1 MSGRV
6 VGGAQTL
13 SKMRQRFPGSYPRS
27 MVRGRGAHVMADGC
41 WYVDWSCAL
50 GAVSLGYGDHVVDE
64 EVKGQ
69 VERGPIF
76 SLSNVELE
84 ERVAERLCALVPCA
98 EAVKFTKTGSEATEA
113 AVRVAR
119 AATGCDVVLT
129 CGYHSWYSWYAATRE
144 EHPGVPD
151 WMEPLV
157 QPFQY
162 NDLKSLDLAADCAW
176 SMGDGRPGRAFGS
189 TGAPRGKRSTGL
201 AVRGVAAIILEP
213 TLFEPPAPGFLEG
226 VRERATRLGAV
237 LIFDEMVTG
246 FRWHAGGYQALCGV
260 TPDLATFGKAMGNG
274 YPISALVG
282 RADLMQ
288 WARLASGT
296 FGGDCVGLAA
306 ADAVL
311 ERYSARASD
320 MVSVTDHMWRI
331 GADLI
336 DGYNR
341 IAEKLGAPT
350 RMEGQPPHPVIRW
363 DEEQEADPLAAGGVG
378 PNRWR
383 ASLFFQEAAARPRP
397 DAGPPPPLFHPDGIN
412 IMLAHSYLDVARTLA
427 ACDAAMRV
435 VVRAMER
442 GTVREQI
449 VGDPIDPAPPWR
461 VTR

>member
-1 MSGRV
+1 M
-6 VGGAQTL
+6 
-13 SKMRQRFPGSYPRS
+13 
-27 MVRGRGAHVMADGC
+27 
-41 WYVDWSCAL
+41 
-50 GAVSLGYGDHVVDE
+50 
-64 EVKGQ
+64 
-69 VERGPIF
+69 
-76 SLSNVELE
+76 
-84 ERVAERLCALVPCA
+84 
-98 EAVKFTKTGSEATEA
+98 
-113 AVRVAR
+113 
-119 AATGCDVVLT
+119 
-129 CGYHSWYSWYAATRE
+129 
-144 EHPGVPD
+144 
-151 WMEPLV
+151 
-157 QPFQY
+157 
-162 NDLKSLDLAADCAW
+162 
-176 SMGDGRPGRAFGS
+176 
-189 TGAPRGKRSTGL
+189 
-201 AVRGVAAIILEP
+201 
-213 TLFEPPAPGFLEG
+213 
-226 VRERATRLGAV
+226 RERATRLGAV

-412 IMLAHSYLDVARTLA
+412 IMLAQVLGSGLTSRQVWLCILTSLAIACTLLAALSPVLLFFELQLPSPDSPGAMSIYQAVLLVNTAAVGIAGIIGNIRLYRLLRAMTKSTAVAARVLTSWILVTGLTGCELSWVLSPFLAKPGIPIPLINPDAFNGNFFEYCFRTL
-427 ACDAAMRV
+427 
-435 VVRAMER
+435 RALAGEY
-442 GTVREQI
+442 
-449 VGDPIDPAPPWR
+449 
-461 VTR
+461 